1 MLNWFNKQ
9 INKMIAILVSIN
21 FLLSLYLIS
30 NIYEYRIN
38 FAKNESLN
46 VVKEKLQIETDL
58 LLKELEEQ
66 RSQLTLRKIAIGK
79 LNMITPSNKN
89 LIFIN
94 KKGKMHE

>member
-9 INKMIAILVSIN
+9 INKMITVLVSTN

-46 VVKEKLQIETDL
+46 VVKEKLQFETDL

-79 LNMITPSNKN
+79 LNMIDGSRIHIVKYY
-89 LIFIN
+89 
-94 KKGKMHE
+94 

>member
-1 MLNWFNKQ
+1 MNAGPATIEF
-9 INKMIAILVSIN
+9 SITG
-21 FLLSLYLIS
+21 LIS
-30 NIYEYRIN
+30 WFYTLFVTLFSSNISAIRGVYN
-38 FAKNESLN
+38 FFNRLFIDIIFLIHK
-46 VVKEKLQIETDL
+46 L

-66 RSQLTLRKIAIGK
+66 RNQLTLRKIAIGK

>member
-9 INKMIAILVSIN
+9 INKMIAVLVSIN

-46 VVKEKLQIETDL
+46 VVK
-58 LLKELEEQ
+58 
-66 RSQLTLRKIAIGK
+66 
-79 LNMITPSNKN
+79 
-89 LIFIN
+89 
-94 KKGKMHE
+94 

>member
-1 MLNWFNKQ
+1 M
-9 INKMIAILVSIN
+9 
-21 FLLSLYLIS
+21 
-30 NIYEYRIN
+30 
-38 FAKNESLN
+38 
-46 VVKEKLQIETDL
+46 VKEKLQFETDL

>member
-1 MLNWFNKQ
+1 MTFRSICSHSISFNC
-9 INKMIAILVSIN
+9 
-21 FLLSLYLIS
+21 
-30 NIYEYRIN
+30 
-38 FAKNESLN
+38 LN
-46 VVKEKLQIETDL
+46 VVKEKLQFETDL

>member
-9 INKMIAILVSIN
+9 INKMIAVLVSIN

-46 VVKEKLQIETDL
+46 VV
-58 LLKELEEQ
+58 
-66 RSQLTLRKIAIGK
+66 
-79 LNMITPSNKN
+79 
-89 LIFIN
+89 
-94 KKGKMHE
+94 